1 MTVGWL
7 SEPEQCRQH
16 CLMLWS
22 IVAIGSLPT
31 CDFPECATP
40 PYVHPTSVSIFG
52 LPGFPG
58 ALVLQKTNTA
68 VRRPGYEVVSE
79 PDPQKNRKEGL
90 GDRLGWKCGSVPSG
104 IHGICNLLVR
114 THFISGT
121 SSHLL
126 AQ

>member
-1 MTVGWL
+1 MCHSSIRPPNIRV
-7 SEPEQCRQH
+7 H
-16 CLMLWS
+16 LWF
-22 IVAIGSLPT
+22 T
-31 CDFPECATP
+31 
-40 PYVHPTSVSIFG
+40 G
-52 LPGFPG
+52 LPG